1 MKHKRSEAT
10 RARIIAASRQLFLE
24 NGFDATS
31 VAEICRVSGVS
42 NGALFHQ
49 FPVKE
54 DIAFAV
60 YTEVRAEF
68 WDQVISAMTAADEP
82 LDGIEAAVR
91 AALEFQQAEPGGA
104 AFMFD
109 VSGSKWIERY
119 AHKAQPLHDAV
130 TARGLEWSVPH
141 IAAGR
146 LPQVLPDV
154 FIALASGAPQW
165 IARMNRIGM
174 TGANFD
180 LIAAELPRYVR
191 RAFTP

>member
-1 MKHKRSEAT
+1 VKHKRSEAT

-31 VAEICRVSGVS
+31 VAEICRLSGVS

-54 DIAFAV
+54 DIAWAV
-60 YTEVRAEF
+60 YHEVRVEF
-68 WDQVISAMTAADEP
+68 WDRVVGAMVASEDP

-91 AALEFQQAEPGGA
+91 AALDFQRDEPGGA

-119 AHKAQPLHDAV
+119 AHLSQPMYAAIA
-130 TARGLEWSVPH
+130 ARGRAWSMPH

-165 IARMNRIGM
+165 IARMSRIGM
-174 TGANFD
+174 TGASFD
-180 LIAAELPRYVR
+180 MIAEELPRYVR
-191 RAFTP
+191 RAFAP